1 MEKKY
6 YYEIRTEDR
15 EYDGDTYNV
24 TGSSCLEVV
33 NDKTVAVEKAKE
45 YAKTHSAVV
54 VEIWGVCGNE
64 DLFIDTIIIS

>member
-6 YYEIRTEDR
+6 YYEIRTEDA
-15 EYDGDTYNV
+15 

-33 NDKTVAVEKAKE
+33 KNDKSVAVEKAKE
-45 YAKTHSAVV
+45 YAKTHPAVV

-64 DLFIDTIIIS
+64 DLFIDTITIS